1 MSRHYLDLARELLD
15 RQIVD
20 SNHMLC
26 GKVDDVEI
34 EGKETLKVVAI
45 LVGNR
50 AASGRLPELAK
61 RLSRGLFGSRLI
73 RIPWSE
79 VDVITHQVKLKSA
92 AADFGLDERRGF
104 AFKIISSLPGS
115 WKK

>member
-1 MSRHYLDLARELLD
+1 MSRHYLDLSRELLD

-26 GKVDDVEI
+26 GKVDDIEI
-34 EGKETLKVVAI
+34 EGKEALRVVAI

-61 RLSRGLFGSRLI
+61 RVSRGLFGSQLI
-73 RIPWSE
+73 RIPWKE
-79 VDVITHQVKLKSA
+79 VDVITHQVKLKSPA
-92 AADFGLDERRGF
+92 AEFGLDERKGF
-104 AFKIISSLPGS
+104 AFKIVSLLPGS